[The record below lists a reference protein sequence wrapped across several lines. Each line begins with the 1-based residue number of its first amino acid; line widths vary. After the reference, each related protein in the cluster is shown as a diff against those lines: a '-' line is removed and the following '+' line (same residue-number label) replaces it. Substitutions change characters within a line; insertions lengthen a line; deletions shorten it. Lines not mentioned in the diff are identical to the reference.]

1 MKKFYFLFLFALI
14 ASIGNLY
21 AAEKTVTWNFAGRKS
36 GSGATTSCELKVQS
50 GSATG
55 TWKISASENFTAQ
68 TGSGSTSV
76 TLGSKKAPCTDAKLE
91 LTNSPIP
98 EGAQIKKVSITA
110 KTNNAKGATFGLQ
123 IGGVSSET
131 TLTFD
136 KTKTTQEFTES
147 KVGNVVLVINT
158 LNQSNVSL
166 YSISITYEEVAET
179 KCAKP
184 TFNLENG
191 KTYTDAQTLV
201 ITSTTADAT
210 IHYTIN
216 RGEEK
221 TGQPAEF
228 TENGEYTVDAW
239 ATKDNLTES
248 DHASIKFTIAKKCA
262 APTFTPAA
270 GYLKLGNAITFT
282 SATADAEISY
292 QYSYNGG
299 EYTSFVKGTS
309 FTPDKEGTYKII
321 AKATKTGLEDGVS
334 GEQIYEVGN
343 LVFYESFDKND
354 GTGGNDGKWSGSIA
368 SNDIQYDVT
377 GWTCQNASGANKC
390 AKFGTSSKKGTAT
403 TPALTD
409 LEGDAILT
417 FKAAPWNTE
426 GGKMSVTISDG
437 TIETSEFELINN
449 TFTEYSVKISGGAT
463 SKITFTSSEARFFLD
478 EVKVKQVAV
487 ATPTIT
493 PNGGDVKVG
502 DKITFA
508 TKTDGA
514 TLSYSTDGG
523 QTWTPGSEYTATTV
537 GALNLWVKATKGSDE
552 SAVAK
557 ATFNVVDPNA
567 IGSVNINIT
576 ADKTAKTGELFG
588 TMTVAVPM
596 PINATVMDVVIKKD
610 GKEFSSDKNLTAEFS
625 KEITETGTYEIDVT
639 ANNDKEIIGDKKTAE
654 FYSNKLTDI
663 ADFLLYGPECNN
675 LFGSDVV
682 YEFTCPLSVTY
693 ANGSNLW
700 VTDGTDG
707 MLIFQRGGFST
718 AYTNGT
724 VFAKGIKGQYTVY
737 NNTIELTEPVLTE
750 TTEGATVDPKQIEIA
765 AISADNQN
773 QFVIIKDAVL
783 NVKNETFADAAG
795 NTVDMYDK
803 KFCTVPADGT
813 YDVVGIVSYYG
824 YSEAEAATQVYPL
837 AFLTAP
843 TATLGFTA
851 AEINEMP
858 WLAANDI
865 VLTED
870 GSFEDMNASCVKLTC
885 EEGAQIEY
893 TLDSGEPSPSTAT
906 VESGTEIGFTDG
918 ESYMLTVCAV
928 KGGYKSASREYLFSI
943 GKTSSVSSMSAEGVK
958 VFAAEGGVEVVAD
971 EAADVAVYTVAGQ
984 LVRQARVAEG
994 STLVNV
1000 APGFYVVRANGTAT
1014 KVIVR

>member
-21 AAEKTVTWNFAGRKS
+21 AAEVTDVITASN
-36 GSGATTSCELKVQS
+36 LK
-50 GSATG
+50 ATG
-55 TWKISASENFTAQ
+55 TTYVLFSNVKVTSEASYSGQSAQ
-68 TGSGSTSV
+68 TGNNTGIIQ
-76 TLGSKKAPCTDAKLE
+76 LNSKKKNSRNIGIVSTVSGGLIKSVSIEVDNSNANTYSVYAKKTAYSAIEDLYNDPKQGNLILE
-91 LTNSPIP
+91 SKSTGSLDVAGEYYYIGIRSKSN
-98 EGAQIKKVSITA
+98 AVKIKKIT
-110 KTNNAKGATFGLQ
+110 
-123 IGGVSSET
+123 
-131 TLTFD
+131 
-136 KTKTTQEFTES
+136 
-147 KVGNVVLVINT
+147 
-158 LNQSNVSL
+158 
-166 YSISITYEEVAET
+166 ITYV
-179 KCAKP
+179 
-184 TFNLENG
+184 N
-191 KTYTDAQTLV
+191 
-201 ITSTTADAT
+201 
-210 IHYTIN
+210 
-216 RGEEK
+216 
-221 TGQPAEF
+221 
-228 TENGEYTVDAW
+228 
-239 ATKDNLTES
+239 
-248 DHASIKFTIAKKCA
+248 
-262 APTFTPAA
+262 
-270 GYLKLGNAITFT
+270 
-282 SATADAEISY
+282 
-292 QYSYNGG
+292 
-299 EYTSFVKGTS
+299 
-309 FTPDKEGTYKII
+309 
-321 AKATKTGLEDGVS
+321 
-334 GEQIYEVGN
+334 
-343 LVFYESFDKND
+343 
-354 GTGGNDGKWSGSIA
+354 
-368 SNDIQYDVT
+368 
-377 GWTCQNASGANKC
+377 
-390 AKFGTSSKKGTAT
+390 SS
-403 TPALTD
+403 
-409 LEGDAILT
+409 
-417 FKAAPWNTE
+417 
-426 GGKMSVTISDG
+426 
-437 TIETSEFELINN
+437 
-449 TFTEYSVKISGGAT
+449 
-463 SKITFTSSEARFFLD
+463 
-478 EVKVKQVAV
+478 V

-493 PNGGDVKVG
+493 PNGGDVSVG

-514 TLSYSTDGG
+514 TLSYSTDEGK
-523 QTWTPGSEYTATTV
+523 TWTPGSEYTATTV
-537 GALNLWVKATKGSDE
+537 GALNLWVKATKDSDE

-576 ADKTAKTGELFG
+576 ADKTAATGELFG

-610 GKEFSSDKNLTAEFS
+610 GKEFSSDKGLTAEFS

-639 ANNDKEIIGDKKTAE
+639 ANNDKEITGDKKTAK

-682 YEFTCPLSVTY
+682 YEFTCPLSVTFSK
-693 ANGSNLW
+693 GENLW

-737 NNTIELTEPVLTE
+737 NNTIELLNPTLTE
-750 TTEGATVDPKQIEIA
+750 TTEGATIDPKQIEIA

-783 NVKNETFADAAG
+783 NVKNKTFADAAG

-813 YDVVGIVSYYG
+813 YDVVGIVSYFG
-824 YSEAEAATQVYPL
+824 YSGAVPATQVYPL

-858 WLAANDI
+858 WLAANDK
-865 VLTED
+865 VLTEEATEVKD
-870 GSFEDMNASCVKLTC
+870 ASCVKLTC

-893 TLDSGEPSPSTAT
+893 TLVSAETGSSTAT
-906 VESGTEIGFTDG
+906 VESGAEIVGLIKG
-918 ESYMLTVCAV
+918 EVYELTVCAV
-928 KGGYKSASREYLFSI
+928 KGGYKSASRQYTFTITGS
-943 GKTSSVSSMSAEGVK
+943 TSSVSSMSAEGVK
-958 VFAAEGGVEVVAD
+958 VFAAEGGVEVVAA
-971 EAADVAVYTVAGQ
+971 EATDVAVYTVAGQ